1 MSELDSINV
10 VIKATDEA
18 SSVIEKVNSS
28 LDELSGS
35 SLEHANKSLK
45 TFRDEMG
52 KAEKNV
58 KAQKE
63 NVISNQKALRSASVT
78 LREKKEAVK
87 AVAKEYKSNT
97 AELKTN
103 GAAMKLE
110 AETISSTIAKNKE
123 KISALQ
129 SSNKALK
136 KNSNEYKENAAQIK
150 KVRSENTELTSRKK
164 ALTASIKE
172 NNTALENETKR
183 YKAAQTEVK
192 EAAEEYRNQSKAV
205 EKSKKAVAEA
215 ETTYGKFAQKLP
227 EVEAAQKKID
237 QVMSAE
243 KMAKTGQSLKTVG
256 GAIDDVTKPLQIA
269 AVGTVAMGI
278 AAGKAAMD
286 YETAFTGVR
295 KTVDGTEEQLA
306 ALNKGL
312 LNMSETTP
320 VAAKDLA
327 NFAAVGGQLGVGIE
341 NIGKFT
347 KVIAD
352 MNVATNLTG
361 EEGAAI
367 LAQFMNVMGENIDNV
382 DRVGSSIVDLGNTS
396 ATTERDIAEMAQ
408 RMGSFARS
416 VGIGT
421 PQVLGYA
428 AALASMGVEAQAGGS
443 AVGRTWASIQKAVSG
458 GGESLE
464 AFAKYAGVSAEEFK
478 QQWNTDASGAFNGLI
493 KGLSQAEDLTA
504 ALAEVGINNTLDVT
518 AIQLLAKG
526 YDLMTDCLNRSS
538 TAYKENTALTNEAN
552 AAYNTTANKLQ
563 LARNAAVNAGIEWGN
578 VFLPEVQKGAEW
590 IGKAGKALGDMSEG
604 QKQAALTAGKLAIAT
619 GATSKLYASGIKNV
633 GSYIEGIARLKK
645 AVAAGGTEGK
655 LASLTLGMGKLGLAV
670 GAVGVAVYG
679 AKKAYDV
686 WYDSQYNW
694 SRGLSEGNERISES
708 LNKYKQLSTIQQE
721 IKGLKL
727 VIENPES
734 SKEQVEQAKTRLNEI
749 REMLSKEYNLVI
761 KSDNSDLDGTVEKIK
776 AISKNETDTKIN
788 TQMSRLAD
796 LQSRYES
803 YAQDRTEAEEK
814 YNKAIEKQK
823 RASELKLAISKE
835 ISRYQK
841 GEIKTYDELQEQV
854 ANVAK
859 TLGYSESDILKLRA
873 QSLTGPGNMAERW
886 FKEASKDVKNYDEK
900 IRALTASY
908 EEYKAISTEIAN
920 WSTELIGMGAQQGD
934 SQMVEEN
941 LKRMSELIKSAGL
954 DMAGYAQKA
963 ALAMN
968 GVDSLNTAW
977 EQGGATLD
985 GVVNDY
991 IRAMTE
997 FGASAQ
1003 DTAVGAALIKNGFN
1017 SIADAAAAGKLD
1029 VISQQATELAQQL
1042 GLIPDNKSISIS
1054 ASGDISI
1061 LEMAEDKIQS
1071 IQNENITVS
1080 VNADGDV
1087 EVLDKAG
1094 NQVQYLEGIG
1104 AVSLQVN
1111 ADGNIDVLNDAGEKI
1126 AEIPKEV
1133 NTDTEIN
1140 VNANTDSAKSAIN
1153 DLNSERVTVTADAD
1167 VTDADAKIKGLSQTV
1182 NITLNYKAT
1191 GAVPKSN
1198 AKGTQ
1203 NFSGGLAMVNDER
1216 GIADPRELIID
1227 QGRAFIAHGRDVIL
1241 PLSKG
1246 AKVYTAYQTRQM
1258 MLAMGIPHY
1267 AKGKDNSEAFTAA
1280 KDDWTHYTKTHAVS
1294 ISEELAKWVEFSEKF
1309 KSNQKDVEDIQE
1321 QIYSLVVK
1329 QNDEMNNASEKWT
1342 EKRIFNND
1350 WEDFGD
1356 DIYSAY
1362 DRIKT
1367 RNMELVTQG
1376 KMLWDDYAEYMENV
1390 GENMYDNRREQSENW
1405 LEHERKYNNL
1415 SNTDYKAGLQ
1425 RMKDYTIQMYNQG
1438 IINHEKM
1445 REEMQELD
1453 EKYFDF
1459 VKEENQDIYSGWQ
1472 NDADMWEKMRD
1483 TYDDWDVYNDSRL
1496 AFIDAKLQKT
1506 AEFLNNGV
1514 IGFKEADIA
1523 MKDLQMDRYNEISRI
1538 YDEQMEKY
1546 NDKISEMQ
1554 EKFQKAEQEMQSVWA
1569 VEDRAADMDDLK
1581 SQISVYEKS
1590 VTQSGKDKLKDLK
1603 EQLKKAER
1611 EQALYELQ
1619 QKNNAVIESMQETY
1633 KKLENNKVDMMRNLK
1648 ENTLDMDK
1656 VQRAISAYVGDIKAA
1671 AERRETDSLLRQILN
1686 AVQTAAAQPRNS
1698 GSTNT
1703 YNDSRKISISTAVSG
1718 TLLDRY
1724 INGRSAGLA
1733 GVIYNGR
1740 VR

>member
-35 SLEHANKSLK
+35 SLKHANKSLK

-58 KAQKE
+58 ITQK
-63 NVISNQKALRSASVT
+63 N
-78 LREKKEAVK
+78 
-87 AVAKEYKSNT
+87 
-97 AELKTN
+97 
-103 GAAMKLE
+103 
-110 AETISSTIAKNKE
+110 
-123 KISALQ
+123 
-129 SSNKALK
+129 ALK
-136 KNSNEYKENAAQIK
+136 KAEESYNDNTKSLNSN
-150 KVRSENTELTSRKK
+150 LK
-164 ALTASIKE
+164 ALQNNQSRVKNSIVTRQEELEKLKASNVGLNKNSVAYKDNAKAIKW
-172 NNTALENETKR
+172 T
-183 YKAAQTEVK
+183 QTEIDGLQK
-192 EAAEEYRNQSKAV
+192 QHKSISTEI
-205 EKSKKAVAEA
+205 EKVNKGIQKNSDKVTSARKAVAEA

-320 VAAKDLA
+320 VAARDLA

-341 NIGKFT
+341 NIEKFT

-361 EEGAAI
+361 EEGAAT

-382 DRVGSSIVDLGNTS
+382 DRVGSSIVDLGNNS

-645 AVAAGGTEGK
+645 AVAAGGAEGK

-761 KSDNSDLDGTVEKIK
+761 KSDNSDLEKTVETAKKYSETELKADIGNQMDKLRSLQPHFNDYKENITQLQQQSAAASDAQLKYSDLKLEVDNLGRAYKETGDMQAYKQGLINIGKELGLMLDTGNSVSEMLQVINAGSNGKGGLAGLKTIGDSYDSIQEKIK
-776 AISKNETDTKIN
+776 A
-788 TQMSRLAD
+788 
-796 LQSRYES
+796 
-803 YAQDRTEAEEK
+803 
-814 YNKAIEKQK
+814 
-823 RASELKLAISKE
+823 
-835 ISRYQK
+835 
-841 GEIKTYDELQEQV
+841 
-854 ANVAK
+854 
-859 TLGYSESDILKLRA
+859 
-873 QSLTGPGNMAERW
+873 
-886 FKEASKDVKNYDEK
+886 
-900 IRALTASY
+900 LTAAQ
-908 EEYKAISTEIAN
+908 EEYAAVSEEIAN

-1042 GLIPDNKSISIS
+1042 ELIPENKSISIN

-1061 LEMAEDKIQS
+1061 LETADDKIKS
-1071 IQNENITVS
+1071 IQNDNITVS
-1080 VNADGDV
+1080 VNAEGDV
-1087 EVLDKAG
+1087 EVLDRAG
-1094 NQVQYLEGIG
+1094 NQVQYISGIG

-1111 ADGNIDVLNDAGEKI
+1111 ADGNIDILNKAGEVVQT
-1126 AEIPKEV
+1126 IPKELE
-1133 NTDTEIN
+1133 TDTKVDVDAETA
-1140 VNANTDSAKSAIN
+1140 NAETKIQGLSNTPVI
-1153 DLNSERVTVTADAD
+1153 VTPDAD
-1167 VTDADAKIKGLSQTV
+1167 TDAADAKIKGLSQHV
-1182 NITLNYKAT
+1182 NIFLDYTAT

-1227 QGRAFIAHGRDVIL
+1227 RGRAFIAQGRDVIL

-1309 KSNQKDVEDIQE
+1309 KDNQKDAEDIQE

-1356 DIYSAY
+1356 DIYSTY

-1376 KMLWDDYAEYMENV
+1376 KILWDDYAEYMDKV
-1390 GENMYDNRREQSENW
+1390 GGNMYDNRREQSENW

-1483 TYDDWDVYNDSRL
+1483 TYDDWDIYNDSRL
-1496 AFIDAKLQKT
+1496 AFIDRKLQKT

-1648 ENTLDMDK
+1648 ENTLNMDK

-1703 YNDSRKISISTAVSG
+1703 YNDSRKISISTAVSS
-1718 TLLDRY
+1718 TQLDRY